1 MFESIISRSAPV
13 TFTLEA
19 RWFGSPPL
27 PSALREW
34 YETLGQI
41 ETSTQT
47 DLYLPAAD
55 PALNLKLRDGQLQ
68 IKRRLEGPLRTSLGP
83 KATGRCEQWV
93 KWRFNLNEGATP
105 WDEDPTDLW
114 VAVEKTRH
122 QFTIAPEAQSSLTAD
137 LPATPPATIE
147 GELTTVQAADETA
160 WTLCLEAEGPVS
172 GLTET
177 LTTAAPILLDD
188 QLPVP
193 LSGDRSFGYIRWL
206 RQMPSVNTRPAPEV
220 QIPRSSEGATSGNG
234 D

>member
-1 MFESIISRSAPV
+1 MSESFTPQSIPV

-34 YETLGQI
+34 YESLGQI

-55 PALNLKLRDGQLQ
+55 PAFNLKLRGDQLQ
-68 IKRRLEGPLRTSLGP
+68 IKRRLEGPLRTSFGP

-93 KWRFNLNEGATP
+93 KWGFDLDESTTL

-122 QFTIAPEAQSSLTAD
+122 QLTIAPEAQSALTTD

-147 GELTTVQAADETA
+147 VELTTVKAAAETT
-160 WTLCLEAEGPVS
+160 WTLCLEAKGPVS
-172 GLTET
+172 GLAKT
-177 LTTAAPILLDD
+177 LTTAAPLLLDD
-188 QLPVP
+188 RLPVTLP
-193 LSGDRSFGYIRWL
+193 SEQSFGYTRWL
-206 RQMPSVNTRPAPEV
+206 QQMPEVNTRPESEV
-220 QIPRSSEGATSGNG
+220 QISPIE
-234 D
+234 